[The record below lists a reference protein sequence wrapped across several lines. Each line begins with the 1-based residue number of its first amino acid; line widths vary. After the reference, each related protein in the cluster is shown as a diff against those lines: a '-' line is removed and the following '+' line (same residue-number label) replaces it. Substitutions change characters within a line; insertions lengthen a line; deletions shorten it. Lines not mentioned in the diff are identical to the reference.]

1 MEDLVLFSF
10 AALCIIPVDWANWAN
25 KIYYMTTFVAEH
37 QDLYDNRETG
47 ICIQELSDRVERAWK
62 YNFYALL

>member
-1 MEDLVLFSF
+1 MEDLGLFSF
-10 AALCIIPVDWANWAN
+10 AALQVCIIPVNWAN

-62 YNFYALL
+62 YNFYTLL